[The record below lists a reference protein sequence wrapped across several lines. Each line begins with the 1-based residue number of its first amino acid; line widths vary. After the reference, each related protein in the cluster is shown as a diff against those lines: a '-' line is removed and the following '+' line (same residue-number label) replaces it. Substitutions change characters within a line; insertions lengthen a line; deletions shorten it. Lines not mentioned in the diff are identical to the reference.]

1 MKAFILS
8 TLLLLFCLK
17 SRGQSE
23 ISLTGIVKDKKE
35 HPISGAKLVFVSGNK
50 SYGIVT
56 DKVGEYKIKLSAGIY
71 DIDISC
77 IGFDRQNLKCSFQVD
92 SELGFTLEKE
102 SSSLKEVVIFSNA
115 KKMLSISSGNS
126 LIFAPEKL
134 SSVPSLMGVP
144 DIIKLLQLTPGVQNS
159 GDANGYL
166 YVRGSDPG
174 HNLMLYA
181 TTPVYGMSHLLGVFP
196 FYNPDH
202 VQEVQFDKSNS
213 NARNGGRLS
222 ATVAV
227 SPTDKLPTNFSI
239 KGNIGVLASQA
250 TVAIPITNKMGLYLS
265 GRKTYIDEI
274 IAPLFDSS
282 KQNKNSDT
290 KDLKY
295 SFGDGN
301 LTFITAPSNKHLF
314 TVNAFVS
321 GDILR
326 IADSNLS
333 LNANLK
339 WSNRTISS
347 AWKYKLSEKTVMT
360 NSVYFTWYENN
371 LRMEQAS
378 VQLNIGSYVK
388 DFGLSNAVNYT
399 ISNIPFESGL
409 QFSNYELQPQRIDV
423 KNLSASM
430 IDQQPKIYKANNIAI
445 YTAAKPRLSDKLVAE
460 IGLRINYYSSDYGK
474 TAILRAEPRLLLEFN
489 PLQNSSFFASYTHQN
504 QYLNLITTS
513 SVGIPTDFWVATSD
527 GIPAQSSNEF
537 SLGYNLNLKRQFDF
551 STNIFYRTMNNLI
564 EYPYG
569 VTQFNEITTFKN
581 DVLVGRG
588 ESYGLEWMLK
598 KNSGKFKGW
607 LSYTLSWA
615 NRQFDQI
622 NDGERYFAKYD
633 RRHNLAIVG
642 TYDLNSKW
650 NFGITQIYSSGN
662 RFTTPTS
669 WYFINNNPVKEY
681 GKYNNS
687 QMPNYIRTDLS
698 VNYFLIKT
706 KVNESSLNFSVFNT
720 FNIENPIY
728 TVLNVAIDK
737 DKQNIEVNP
746 ERKTLY
752 SILPSISWR
761 FKF

>member
-8 TLLLLFCLK
+8 SFLLLFCLK
-17 SRGQSE
+17 SQAQSK
-23 ISLTGIVKDKKE
+23 ITLKGFVKDKGQQA
-35 HPISGAKLVFVSGNK
+35 IVGANLVFISDTNSYTAVS
-50 SYGIVT
+50 
-56 DKVGEYKIKLSAGIY
+56 DEAGEYAIKLPVGFY
-71 DIDISC
+71 TIDISF
-77 IGFDRQNLKCSFQVD
+77 IGFVMQNLNNDLQINTSLNFI
-92 SELGFTLEKE
+92 LEKE
-102 SSSLKEVVIFSNA
+102 SSSLKEVVILSNS

-126 LIFAPEKL
+126 LTFIPEKL
-134 SSVPSLMGVP
+134 TSVPSIMGVP

-181 TTPVYGMSHLLGVFP
+181 ATPVYGMAHLLGVFP
-196 FYNPDH
+196 FYNADH

-227 SPTDKLPTNFSI
+227 SPTNKIPTDFLV
-239 KGNIGVLASQA
+239 KGSLGLLASQA
-250 TVAIPITNKMGLYLS
+250 TIAIPINTKMGLYLS

-282 KQNKNSDT
+282 EKNKNSDT

-301 LTFITAPSNKHLF
+301 LTFIAAISKKHLF
-314 TVNAFVS
+314 TVDAFVS
-321 GDILR
+321 VDVLG
-326 IADSNLS
+326 IADSNLA

-339 WSNRTISS
+339 WSNMAVSPT
-347 AWKYKLSEKTVMT
+347 WKYQFSKGAVMT
-360 NSVYFTWYENN
+360 NSVYFTQYENN
-371 LRMEQAS
+371 LSMEQAS
-378 VQLNIGSYVK
+378 AQLNISSYVK
-388 DFGLSNAVNYT
+388 DFGFSSAVKYT
-399 ISNIPFESGL
+399 INNILFETGL
-409 QFSNYELQPQRIDV
+409 QYSTYELQPQKIDV
-423 KNLSASM
+423 SNLSAST
-430 IDQQPKIYKANNIAI
+430 IKQQPIINKANNLAI
-445 YTAAKPRLSDKLVAE
+445 YTAAKPQLSNKWFAE
-460 IGLRINYYSSDYGK
+460 LGLRINYYSSNQGK
-474 TAILRAEPRLLLEFN
+474 TTYLRAEPRLLLN
-489 PLQNSSFFASYTHQN
+489 YIPHQNSSFFASYTRQN

-513 SVGIPTDFWVATSD
+513 SVGIPTDFWIATSD

-537 SLGYNLNLKRQFDF
+537 SVGYNQKIKKQFDF
-551 STNIFYRTMNNLI
+551 SLNTFYRTMNNLI

-581 DVLVGRG
+581 DVLVGKG

-598 KNSGKFKGW
+598 KDSGKFKGW
-607 LSYTLSWA
+607 LSYTLSWS

-642 TYDLNSKW
+642 TYDLNLKW

-681 GKYNNS
+681 GKYNNA

-698 VNYFLIKT
+698 VNYYFIKT
-706 KVNESSLNFSVFNT
+706 RDKESALNFSVFNT

-728 TVLNVAIDK
+728 TVLNVAIDE
-737 DKQNIEVNP
+737 DKQKIEVTP